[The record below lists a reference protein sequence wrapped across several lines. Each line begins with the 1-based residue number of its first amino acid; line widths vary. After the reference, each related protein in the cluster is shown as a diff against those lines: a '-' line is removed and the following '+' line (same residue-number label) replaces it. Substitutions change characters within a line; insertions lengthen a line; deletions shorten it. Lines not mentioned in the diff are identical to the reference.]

1 MPQVR
6 TLRGGG
12 EESGHQHA
20 PDDDHHDH
28 ERSDNY
34 EHVAYGTGHLL
45 TGGSIDLGQGLDHSL
60 ATPLT
65 QFHRPRGREPLV
77 RPTCQGR

>member
-1 MPQVR
+1 MPHVR

-20 PDDDHHDH
+20 PNDDHHDH
-28 ERSDNY
+28 ERSNNY
-34 EHVAYGTGHLL
+34 EHVAYGTGHQLA
-45 TGGSIDLGQGLDHSL
+45 GGSIDLGQGLDRSL